1 MSKCRQQRRS
11 IHICVFRGTSER
23 WKLYQAKSLKSRSS
37 SFDFWIFTEQS
48 SRGEKQRGGKQV
60 WGISC
65 CSPGGI
71 EPCIQSTGLCEVFF
85 TRLDQKTRMSSNAGC
100 YITQL
105 DSSHSLIHF
114 SAYLYPF
121 NSRDLTTPPP
131 SQVGTQTRQTNNLR
145 TEAAQLLR
153 ENKWRCMQC
162 VKDSSELNPN
172 QSSTYYWC
180 NVVVGKGECTIG
192 CYD

>member
-1 MSKCRQQRRS
+1 MNIHRAKLKRR
-11 IHICVFRGTSER
+11 
-23 WKLYQAKSLKSRSS
+23 KAK
-37 SFDFWIFTEQS
+37 E
-48 SRGEKQRGGKQV
+48 GGKKQV

-85 TRLDQKTRMSSNAGC
+85 TQLDQKTRMSSNAGC

-131 SQVGTQTRQTNNLR
+131 SQVGTQTRQMNNLR

-180 NVVVGKGECTIG
+180 NVVVENRELQLGAKIKRRQNEPGFASLKSYIIRDVEMRGNISH
-192 CYD
+192 